1 MNKTSKLSHLKKRFY
16 IFMMYNN
23 IFICMIDKRILE
35 TIFTES
41 LYLFSFTEYVLLMKK
56 TFRLLIKKRKT
67 TGYVPALY

>member
-1 MNKTSKLSHLKKRFY
+1 
-16 IFMMYNN
+16 
-23 IFICMIDKRILE
+23 MIDKRILE